1 MSEQHR
7 ILIVLTS
14 HGDLGGRRSTG
25 AYAPE
30 AAEPWVVFTQAGC
43 AVDVASVAGGRPP
56 FDGVDLDDADQ
67 RSFFEAVDLDEA
79 PALADIPLDRYDAV
93 FYAGGHGTMWDFP
106 APAVASS
113 ATTVWAS
120 GGVVA
125 AVCHGPAALTGALA
139 EDGTPLVA
147 GRRITGF
154 TNDEE
159 RAAGVDDVVPFLLAD
174 RLAEL
179 GGRYEQADSFTQ
191 HVVTDGRLVTGQ
203 NPQSARAA
211 AKAVLEALSGS
222 AGAARTGAA

>member
-1 MSEQHR
+1 MPGQYR

-30 AAEPWVVFTQAGC
+30 AAEPWALFTQAGC
-43 AVDVASVAGGRPP
+43 EVDVASVAGGRPP
-56 FDGVDLDDADQ
+56 FDGLDPDNPDQ
-67 RSFFEAVDLDEA
+67 RNFFAAVDLEAA
-79 PALADIPLDRYDAV
+79 PALAVVDLSRYDAV

-106 APAVASS
+106 EPPVTTS
-113 ATTVWAS
+113 ATTMWAK
-120 GGVVA
+120 GAVVA
-125 AVCHGPAALTGALA
+125 AVCHGPAALIGARA

-147 GRRITGF
+147 GRRVTGF

-179 GGRYEQADSFTQ
+179 GGRYEQADAFSQ
-191 HVVTDGRLVTGQ
+191 HVVADGRLITGQ
-203 NPQSARAA
+203 NPQSARATA
-211 AKAVLEALSGS
+211 AAVLNALSM
-222 AGAARTGAA
+222 APDVGAAG